1 MRMMGVCG
9 VWAIRAAGTWP
20 TEGGGRTLIELNV
33 ELIEEKPE
41 PASNEAM
48 TSTTTTK
55 DRTWLAQH
63 THEYANRDWTKL
75 AGNRMDS
82 GDVEVDEVGRG

>member
-1 MRMMGVCG
+1 MWGVVDDPG
-9 VWAIRAAGTWP
+9 GAWAA
-20 TEGGGRTLIELNV
+20 EGRRRTLIELNV

-55 DRTWLAQH
+55 DHTWLAQH
-63 THEYANRDWTKL
+63 TYE
-75 AGNRMDS
+75 
-82 GDVEVDEVGRG
+82 

>member
-1 MRMMGVCG
+1 MGMMRLMDVCA
-9 VWAIRAAGTWP
+9 VWATGAAGTWP
-20 TEGGGRTLIELNV
+20 AEGRRRTLIELNV

-55 DRTWLAQH
+55 DHTWLAQH
-63 THEYANRDWTKL
+63 TYE
-75 AGNRMDS
+75 
-82 GDVEVDEVGRG
+82 

>member
-1 MRMMGVCG
+1 MGLSIDEGEYDTADGCVWG
-9 VWAIRAAGTWP
+9 VVD
-20 TEGGGRTLIELNV
+20 EGGGAWAAEGRRRTLIELNV

-55 DRTWLAQH
+55 DHTWLAQH
-63 THEYANRDWTKL
+63 TYE
-75 AGNRMDS
+75 
-82 GDVEVDEVGRG
+82 

>member
-1 MRMMGVCG
+1 MKMMGGCG
-9 VWAIRAAGTWP
+9 VRVIGAAGTWP
-20 TEGGGRTLIELNV
+20 AEGRRRTLIELNV

-55 DRTWLAQH
+55 DHTWLAQH
-63 THEYANRDWTKL
+63 TYE
-75 AGNRMDS
+75 
-82 GDVEVDEVGRG
+82 